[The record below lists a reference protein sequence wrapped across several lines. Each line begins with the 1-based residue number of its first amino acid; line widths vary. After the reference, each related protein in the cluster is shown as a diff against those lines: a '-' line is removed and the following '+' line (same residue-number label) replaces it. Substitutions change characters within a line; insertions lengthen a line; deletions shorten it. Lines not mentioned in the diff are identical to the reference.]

1 MNIALERLLQ
11 KLRVRYVA
19 PLRRAF
25 DSFWSWWRA
34 ELIALLP
41 ENIREVIAQGKQRA
55 FVELDGAD
63 VVVRQGTP
71 GQTREVVRR
80 PLDSPDDPIAG
91 LPQNVWQTIVL
102 MPSDKVLARSLS
114 LPLAAEENLREVLA
128 FEMDRHTPFSAT
140 QVYYDFTV
148 TKRASGQQEFSL
160 DLVYSPRNV
169 VDQLLDNVARHG
181 VRPDVVTSR
190 GSEGELR
197 PVNLLP
203 ANKRQNKRKAARR
216 QNIVLAALAMLLF
229 ITAVA
234 LPLVQK
240 EQVVRALEAELQN
253 AVAEA
258 KESTQLRQDVETLAE
273 GSRLLMEKKQS
284 NILIIQ
290 VIDEV
295 SRILPDHTW
304 LNRLDIA
311 GDEIQVQGQSSSAA
325 ALIALIESSPMLH
338 NARFRSPVIQVPR
351 TNEERFHLSANIN
364 WNQAP

>member
-1 MNIALERLLQ
+1 
-11 KLRVRYVA
+11 
-19 PLRRAF
+19 
-25 DSFWSWWRA
+25 
-34 ELIALLP
+34 
-41 ENIREVIAQGKQRA
+41 
-55 FVELDGAD
+55 
-63 VVVRQGTP
+63 
-71 GQTREVVRR
+71 
-80 PLDSPDDPIAG
+80 
-91 LPQNVWQTIVL
+91 
-102 MPSDKVLARSLS
+102 
-114 LPLAAEENLREVLA
+114 
-128 FEMDRHTPFSAT
+128 
-140 QVYYDFTV
+140 
-148 TKRASGQQEFSL
+148 
-160 DLVYSPRNV
+160 VYSPRNV